1 MRPGHYG
8 SALEIDHIV
17 SLELGGSNDI
27 ANLFPEKL
35 VARAGVPG
43 EGQAREPTAFDGS
56 APARSACAP
65 LQRAIASNWQGLYK
79 SVFGVAPA

>member
-27 ANLFPEKL
+27 ANLYPEKL
-35 VARAGVPG
+35 YGRPGFRVKDRLENRLHSMVCAGSIGLRA
-43 EGQAREPTAFDGS
+43 A
-56 APARSACAP
+56 
-65 LQRAIASNWQGLYK
+65 QRAIASNWQGLYK
-79 SVFGVAPA
+79 RVFGVAPA